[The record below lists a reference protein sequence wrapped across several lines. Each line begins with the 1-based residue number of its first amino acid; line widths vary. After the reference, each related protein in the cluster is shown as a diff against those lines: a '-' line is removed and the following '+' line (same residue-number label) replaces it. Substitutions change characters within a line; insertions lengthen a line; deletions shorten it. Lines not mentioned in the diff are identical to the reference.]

1 MPKYPRALESLPV
14 GVEEEIDWS
23 ASEVCSMMVVV
34 GDVDGDDDEE
44 EDFPFC
50 VFVDAVAVFIV
61 SAVIESSTSFIDWI
75 ESVRDGG
82 FGRRN
87 NLISILRE
95 EEEAGNDTPSS
106 SSSFDG
112 IANIIVEE
120 SSPSSSTS
128 SSTSPT
134 TFQGF
139 KCRGADSNGIHPPE
153 LSRDS

>member
-1 MPKYPRALESLPV
+1 MPKYPWALESLPV

-34 GDVDGDDDEE
+34 VVGNVDGDDDEE
-44 EDFPFC
+44 DCPFC
-50 VFVDAVAVFIV
+50 GVVFVIAAVV
-61 SAVIESSTSFIDWI
+61 ESSTSFRDWI

-95 EEEAGNDTPSS
+95 DEEAGKDDAPSSSDGIPNIIIVESSPSS
-106 SSSFDG
+106 SSSF
-112 IANIIVEE
+112 
-120 SSPSSSTS
+120 TS
-128 SSTSPT
+128 ST

-139 KCRGADSNGIHPPE
+139 KYRGADSNGIHPPE